1 MFAVHRKDTN
11 KRARNTKLASVFF
24 IEHVEFTAANRHTI
38 QSRLAIHI
46 KESKKRRMPEKLCL
60 LQQKTETIFARR
72 PIFIIFALVLA
83 LYAWSTTKTSLLKK
97 KMENYIVSARKYRPD
112 TFESVVA
119 QKSLTTTLKNAIHSG
134 KLAHAYLF
142 CGPRGVGKTTCARI
156 FAKTINCT
164 NPTGNGEPCNQCES
178 CQSFNQQ
185 RSYSIYELDAA
196 SNNSV
201 EDIRSL
207 NEQVR
212 IPPQV
217 GKYKVYIID
226 EVHMLSQAAFNAF
239 LKTLEEPPAHAIFI
253 LATTEKHKIIPT
265 ILSRCQI
272 YDFSRIEAAD
282 IIAHLKGIAEKE
294 KINYEYEALRIIAQK
309 SDGCMRDALS
319 LFDQMASFTQSDLTY
334 AKVIESLNV
343 LDYEYYFRLTDFILE
358 KKTAQC
364 LLLFNSILNKGFEGN
379 IFIEG
384 AASHFRDLL
393 VNSDDATG
401 ELFEGSPELRARYAE
416 QARRCTPK
424 MLFNAIRL
432 CSNCSLNYRTSR
444 NKRLQVEL
452 TLIELSQMSD
462 NDNDD
467 GGGRRPKILKPIFN
481 KIAQDTPQAQ
491 AVKAAQPEPATQH
504 TQRSAVTGS
513 TTQQVA
519 AIATTQQSTPQP
531 TTPTPAQA
539 VQQGRPA
546 ELRTRNEG
554 GGSLGKM
561 FRKSRTVI
569 EAAPQSEPIPVVE
582 APKAEETKPAITP
595 APSTV
600 TITDATIAQAW
611 TSFALL
617 LPENER
623 ALADRM
629 KIMSPKVEEKDCF
642 VISVDNQMAADLFTS
657 EGKRICEGMAPFL
670 GNTVMKMR
678 IVVNKVVVERH
689 VSDKSKQYAILVEK
703 NPLVE
708 RLRQELNLEIAR

>member
-1 MFAVHRKDTN
+1 
-11 KRARNTKLASVFF
+11 
-24 IEHVEFTAANRHTI
+24 
-38 QSRLAIHI
+38 
-46 KESKKRRMPEKLCL
+46 
-60 LQQKTETIFARR
+60 
-72 PIFIIFALVLA
+72 
-83 LYAWSTTKTSLLKK
+83 
-97 KMENYIVSARKYRPD
+97 MENYIVSARKYRPD

-134 KLAHAYLF
+134 RLAHAFLF

-164 NPTGNGEPCNQCES
+164 NPTENGEPCNRCES

-201 EDIRSL
+201 DDIRSL

-226 EVHMLSQAAFNAF
+226 EVHMLTQAAFNAF

-272 YDFSRIEAAD
+272 YDFTRIEAAD

-294 KINYEYEALRIIAQK
+294 GINYEYEALRIIAQK

-334 AKVIESLNV
+334 NKVIESLNV

-358 KKTAQC
+358 KNTAQC

-393 VNSDDATG
+393 VNSDNATG
-401 ELFEGSPELRARYAE
+401 ELFEGSPELRDRYTE

-444 NKRLQVEL
+444 NKRLHVEL

-462 NDNDD
+462 SDSDE
-467 GGGRRPKILKPIFN
+467 GGGRRPKMLKPIFN
-481 KIAQDTPQAQ
+481 KITQQAQQTQTVKTTQPVATPQEVQKNTGSTAPHSMSQATKPIQAQ
-491 AVKAAQPEPATQH
+491 A
-504 TQRSAVTGS
+504 
-513 TTQQVA
+513 
-519 AIATTQQSTPQP
+519 
-531 TTPTPAQA
+531 AQA
-539 VQQGRPA
+539 QTIQQGRPT
-546 ELRTRNEG
+546 ELKTRSDG
-554 GGSLGKM
+554 GGGLGRM
-561 FRKSRTVI
+561 FKKSRTVI
-569 EAAPQSEPIPVVE
+569 ETITQNEPPPVETVKPEEVKPVAAP
-582 APKAEETKPAITP
+582 TP
-595 APSTV
+595 NMVA
-600 TITDATIAQAW
+600 ITDATVAQAW
-611 TSFALL
+611 TSFAML

-629 KIMSPKVEEKDCF
+629 KIMSPKVEGKESF
-642 VISVDNQMAADLFTS
+642 VISVDNQMAADLFTN

-678 IVVNKVVVERH
+678 IAVNKVVVERH

>member
-1 MFAVHRKDTN
+1 
-11 KRARNTKLASVFF
+11 
-24 IEHVEFTAANRHTI
+24 
-38 QSRLAIHI
+38 
-46 KESKKRRMPEKLCL
+46 
-60 LQQKTETIFARR
+60 
-72 PIFIIFALVLA
+72 
-83 LYAWSTTKTSLLKK
+83 
-97 KMENYIVSARKYRPD
+97 MENYIVSARKYRPD
-112 TFESVVA
+112 TFETVVA

-164 NPTGNGEPCNQCES
+164 NPTENGEPCNQCES

-272 YDFSRIEAAD
+272 YDFSRIEAGD
-282 IIAHLKGIAEKE
+282 IIAHLKNIADNEGI
-294 KINYEYEALRIIAQK
+294 NCEYEALRIIAQK

-319 LFDQMASFTQSDLTY
+319 LFDQMASFTQGDLTY
-334 AKVIESLNV
+334 TKVIESLNV

-358 KKTAQC
+358 KKTSQC
-364 LLLFNSILNKGFEGN
+364 LLLFNDILNKGFEGN

-393 VNSDDATG
+393 VNSDSATA
-401 ELFEGSPELRARYAE
+401 ELFEGSTELRNRYVE
-416 QARRCTPK
+416 QAQRCTPR

-467 GGGRRPKILKPIFN
+467 GGGRRPKMLKPIFN
-481 KIAQDTPQAQ
+481 KIAQEAQQAPAVAQQRTDGSVGNTQTRDTAITSSPIAVPQNRTA
-491 AVKAAQPEPATQH
+491 PATKADAPD
-504 TQRSAVTGS
+504 R
-513 TTQQVA
+513 TTQA
-519 AIATTQQSTPQP
+519 TAKPAPAI
-531 TTPTPAQA
+531 
-539 VQQGRPA
+539 QGRPA
-546 ELRTRNEG
+546 ELRTRAEG
-554 GGSLGKM
+554 GGTLGMM
-561 FRKSRTVI
+561 FKKSRTNIAAGTQENTQI
-569 EAAPQSEPIPVVE
+569 EEPCNNKEIATTAAIQENN
-582 APKAEETKPAITP
+582 TGT
-595 APSTV
+595 TT
-600 TITDATIAQAW
+600 TITDAALSQAW

-629 KIMSPKVEEKDCF
+629 KIISPKVDDQSSF
-642 VISVDNQMAADLFTS
+642 TISVDNQMAADLFYK
-657 EGKRICEGMAPFL
+657 EEKRICEGMKTFL
-670 GNTVMKMR
+670 GNATMKMKV
-678 IVVNKVVVERH
+678 VVNKVVVERH

-708 RLRQELNLEIAR
+708 RLRKELNLEIAR

>member
-1 MFAVHRKDTN
+1 
-11 KRARNTKLASVFF
+11 
-24 IEHVEFTAANRHTI
+24 
-38 QSRLAIHI
+38 
-46 KESKKRRMPEKLCL
+46 
-60 LQQKTETIFARR
+60 
-72 PIFIIFALVLA
+72 
-83 LYAWSTTKTSLLKK
+83 
-97 KMENYIVSARKYRPD
+97 MENYIVSARKYRPD
-112 TFESVVA
+112 TFETVVA

-164 NPTGNGEPCNQCES
+164 NPTENGEPCNQCES

-272 YDFSRIEAAD
+272 YDFSRIEAGD
-282 IIAHLKGIAEKE
+282 IIAHLKSIADNEGI
-294 KINYEYEALRIIAQK
+294 NCEYEALRIIAQK

-319 LFDQMASFTQSDLTY
+319 LFDQMASFTQGDLTY
-334 AKVIESLNV
+334 TKVIESLNV

-358 KKTAQC
+358 KKTSQC
-364 LLLFNSILNKGFEGN
+364 LLLFNDILNKGFEGN

-393 VNSDDATG
+393 VNSDEATA
-401 ELFEGSPELRARYAE
+401 ELFEGSTDLRNRYTE

-424 MLFNAIRL
+424 MLFSAIKL
-432 CSNCSLNYRTSR
+432 CSNCSLNYRSSK

-452 TLIELSQMSD
+452 TLIELSQINDSD
-462 NDNDD
+462 SDE
-467 GGGRRPKILKPIFN
+467 GGGQRPKMLKPIFN
-481 KIAQDTPQAQ
+481 KIQEVQKEQVQTTP
-491 AVKAAQPEPATQH
+491 KEPV
-504 TQRSAVTGS
+504 R
-513 TTQQVA
+513 
-519 AIATTQQSTPQP
+519 PQP
-531 TTPTPAQA
+531 TTPQSYIKPTATSPSTQSTRPASTTTQTQA
-539 VQQGRPA
+539 PTMQGRPA
-546 ELRTRNEG
+546 ELRTRADG
-554 GGSLGKM
+554 GGTLGQM
-561 FRKSRTVI
+561 FRKSRTAVAAGAQSSTPVT
-569 EAAPQSEPIPVVE
+569 ELPASNTEPAKTAVAPSGAAP
-582 APKAEETKPAITP
+582 
-595 APSTV
+595 
-600 TITDATIAQAW
+600 TITDAMLTQAW

-629 KIMSPKVEEKDCF
+629 KIMSPKVDDQNSF
-642 VISVDNQMAADLFTS
+642 TISVDNQMAADLFS
-657 EGKRICEGMAPFL
+657 KEEKRICEGISPNL
-670 GNTVMKMR
+670 GGRVLRMN

-689 VSDKSKQYAILVEK
+689 TSDKSKQYAILVEK

-708 RLRQELNLEIAR
+708 KLRQELNLEVAR

>member
-1 MFAVHRKDTN
+1 
-11 KRARNTKLASVFF
+11 
-24 IEHVEFTAANRHTI
+24 
-38 QSRLAIHI
+38 
-46 KESKKRRMPEKLCL
+46 
-60 LQQKTETIFARR
+60 
-72 PIFIIFALVLA
+72 
-83 LYAWSTTKTSLLKK
+83 
-97 KMENYIVSARKYRPD
+97 MENYIVSARKYRPD
-112 TFESVVA
+112 TFETVVA

-164 NPTGNGEPCNQCES
+164 NPTENGEPCNQCES

-272 YDFSRIEAAD
+272 YDFSRIEAGD
-282 IIAHLKGIAEKE
+282 IIAHLKNIADNEGI
-294 KINYEYEALRIIAQK
+294 NCEYEALRIIAQK

-319 LFDQMASFTQSDLTY
+319 LFDQMASFTQGDLTY
-334 AKVIESLNV
+334 TKVIESLNV

-358 KKTAQC
+358 KKTSQC
-364 LLLFNSILNKGFEGN
+364 LLLFNDILNKGFEGN

-393 VNSDDATG
+393 VNSDSATA
-401 ELFEGSPELRARYAE
+401 ELFEGSTELRNRYVE
-416 QARRCTPK
+416 QAQRCTPR

-467 GGGRRPKILKPIFN
+467 GGGRRPKMLKPIFN
-481 KIAQDTPQAQ
+481 KIAQEAQQAPAVAQQRTDGSVGNTQTREIAITSSPVAVPQNRTA
-491 AVKAAQPEPATQH
+491 PATKADAPD
-504 TQRSAVTGS
+504 R
-513 TTQQVA
+513 TTQA
-519 AIATTQQSTPQP
+519 TAKPAPAI
-531 TTPTPAQA
+531 
-539 VQQGRPA
+539 QGRPA
-546 ELRTRNEG
+546 ELRTRAEG
-554 GGSLGKM
+554 GGTLGMM
-561 FRKSRTVI
+561 FKKSRTNIAAGTQENTQI
-569 EAAPQSEPIPVVE
+569 EEPCNNKEIATTAAIQENN
-582 APKAEETKPAITP
+582 TG
-595 APSTV
+595 STT
-600 TITDATIAQAW
+600 TITDAALSQAW

-629 KIMSPKVEEKDCF
+629 KIISPKVDDQSSF
-642 VISVDNQMAADLFTS
+642 TISVDNQMAADLFYK
-657 EGKRICEGMAPFL
+657 EEKRICEGMKTFL
-670 GNTVMKMR
+670 GNATMKMKV
-678 IVVNKVVVERH
+678 VVNKVVVERH

-708 RLRQELNLEIAR
+708 RLRKELNLEIAR

>member
-1 MFAVHRKDTN
+1 
-11 KRARNTKLASVFF
+11 
-24 IEHVEFTAANRHTI
+24 
-38 QSRLAIHI
+38 
-46 KESKKRRMPEKLCL
+46 
-60 LQQKTETIFARR
+60 
-72 PIFIIFALVLA
+72 
-83 LYAWSTTKTSLLKK
+83 
-97 KMENYIVSARKYRPD
+97 MENYIVSARKYRPD

-212 IPPQV
+212 IPPQI

-294 KINYEYEALRIIAQK
+294 NINYEYEALRIIAQK

-343 LDYEYYFRLTDFILE
+343 LDYEYYFRLTEFILE

-364 LLLFNSILNKGFEGN
+364 LLLFNNILNRGFEGN

-452 TLIELSQMSD
+452 TLIELSQM
-462 NDNDD
+462 NDNDSD
-467 GGGRRPKILKPIFN
+467 EGGGRRPKILKPIFN
-481 KIAQDTPQAQ
+481 KIAQETPQAQ
-491 AVKAAQPEPATQH
+491 TVKTTQPEPAAQH
-504 TQRSAVTGS
+504 IQSKSSTVTAP
-513 TTQQVA
+513 QQT
-519 AIATTQQSTPQP
+519 ATNPPMSQDIPQP
-531 TTPTPAQA
+531 TTAAASQT

-546 ELRTRNEG
+546 ELRTRSEG

-561 FRKSRTVI
+561 FRKSRTVM
-569 EAAPQSEPIPVVE
+569 EAAPSEPAPIVE
-582 APKAEETKPAITP
+582 APIAEEAKPVIAP
-595 APSTV
+595 APNAV
-600 TITDATIAQAW
+600 TITDATVAQAW

-629 KIMSPKVEEKDCF
+629 KIMSPKVEEKDSF
-642 VISVDNQMAADLFTS
+642 VISVDNQMAADLFTN

-670 GNTVMKMR
+670 GNTVMRMR

-689 VSDKSKQYAILVEK
+689 VSDKSKQYAILAEK
-703 NPLVE
+703 NPLIE

>member
-1 MFAVHRKDTN
+1 
-11 KRARNTKLASVFF
+11 
-24 IEHVEFTAANRHTI
+24 
-38 QSRLAIHI
+38 
-46 KESKKRRMPEKLCL
+46 
-60 LQQKTETIFARR
+60 
-72 PIFIIFALVLA
+72 
-83 LYAWSTTKTSLLKK
+83 
-97 KMENYIVSARKYRPD
+97 MENYIVSARKYRPD

-164 NPTGNGEPCNQCES
+164 NPTENGEPCNQCES

-272 YDFSRIEAAD
+272 YDFSRIEAGD
-282 IIAHLKGIAEKE
+282 IIAHLKNIAEKE
-294 KINYEYEALRIIAQK
+294 NINCDYEALRIIAQK

-319 LFDQMASFTQSDLTY
+319 LFDQMASFTQGDLTY

-343 LDYEYYFRLTDFILE
+343 LDYEYYFRLTDFIIE
-358 KKTAQC
+358 KKTSQC
-364 LLLFNSILNKGFEGN
+364 LLLFNEVLNKGFEGN

-393 VNSDDATG
+393 VNSDKATI
-401 ELFEGSPELRARYAE
+401 ELFEGSTELRNRYTE
-416 QARRCTPK
+416 QAKRCTPK

-462 NDNDD
+462 SDNDD
-467 GGGRRPKILKPIFN
+467 SGGRRPKMLKPIFN
-481 KIAQDTPQAQ
+481 KIAQDVAQ
-491 AVKAAQPEPATQH
+491 TPATQ
-504 TQRSAVTGS
+504 AV
-513 TTQQVA
+513 Q
-519 AIATTQQSTPQP
+519 
-531 TTPTPAQA
+531 TPAPQQA
-539 VQQGRPA
+539 VPQKNDIQKVTRQAATAYNTAIQTPATQAPAIQGRPA
-546 ELRTRNEG
+546 ELRARAENG
-554 GGSLGKM
+554 GGNLGRM
-561 FRKSRTVI
+561 FQKSRTI
-569 EAAPQSEPIPVVE
+569 IGTTPQSNPVATVAQE
-582 APKAEETKPAITP
+582 QPKAINKVEQTTATV
-595 APSTV
+595 APSAESV
-600 TITDATIAQAW
+600 TITDATLTQAW

-629 KIMSPKVEEKDCF
+629 KIMAPKVDSEGYF
-642 VISVDNQMAADLFTS
+642 SISVDNQMAADLFTK
-657 EGKRICEGMAPFL
+657 EEKRICEGMKPFL
-670 GNTVMKMR
+670 GNRTMRMKV
-678 IVVNKVVVERH
+678 VVNKVVVERH

-703 NPLVE
+703 NPLIE
-708 RLRQELNLEIAR
+708 KLRKELNLEVAR

>member
-1 MFAVHRKDTN
+1 
-11 KRARNTKLASVFF
+11 
-24 IEHVEFTAANRHTI
+24 
-38 QSRLAIHI
+38 
-46 KESKKRRMPEKLCL
+46 
-60 LQQKTETIFARR
+60 
-72 PIFIIFALVLA
+72 
-83 LYAWSTTKTSLLKK
+83 
-97 KMENYIVSARKYRPD
+97 MENYIVSARKYRPD

-134 KLAHAYLF
+134 RLAHAFLF

-164 NPTGNGEPCNQCES
+164 NPTENGEPCNQCES

-201 EDIRSL
+201 DDIRSL

-212 IPPQV
+212 VPPQV

-226 EVHMLSQAAFNAF
+226 EVHMLTQAAFNAF

-272 YDFSRIEAAD
+272 YDFTRIEAAD
-282 IIAHLKGIAEKE
+282 IIAHLKNIAEKE
-294 KINYEYEALRIIAQK
+294 NINYEYEALRIIAQK

-364 LLLFNSILNKGFEGN
+364 LLLFNEILNKGFEGN

-393 VNSDDATG
+393 VNSDEATG
-401 ELFEGSPELRARYAE
+401 ELFEGSAELRNRYTE

-462 NDNDD
+462 SDSED

-481 KIAQDTPQAQ
+481 KAAQETAQAQ
-491 AVKAAQPEPATQH
+491 QSAAAQPAVQPTVADSNAAGMTQH
-504 TQRSAVTGS
+504 NAPVVNTSYGR
-513 TTQQVA
+513 
-519 AIATTQQSTPQP
+519 PQP
-531 TTPTPAQA
+531 AHPAPAATPTPTI
-539 VQQGRPA
+539 QQGRPA
-546 ELRTRNEG
+546 ELRTRNEE

-561 FRKSRTVI
+561 FKRSRSAI
-569 EAAPQSEPIPVVE
+569 ETSAQPAAAPVE
-582 APKAEETKPAITP
+582 TAKVETAKFEEARPTAQPAPPATVAITD
-595 APSTV
+595 STV
-600 TITDATIAQAW
+600 SQAW

-629 KIMSPKVEEKDCF
+629 KIMSPKAEGRDSF
-642 VISVDNQMAADLFTS
+642 VISVDNQMAADLFTR
-657 EGKRICEGMAPFL
+657 EEKRICEGMAPYL
-670 GNTVMKMR
+670 GNTVLKMR

-703 NPLVE
+703 NPLIE
-708 RLRQELNLEIAR
+708 KLRQELNLEVAR